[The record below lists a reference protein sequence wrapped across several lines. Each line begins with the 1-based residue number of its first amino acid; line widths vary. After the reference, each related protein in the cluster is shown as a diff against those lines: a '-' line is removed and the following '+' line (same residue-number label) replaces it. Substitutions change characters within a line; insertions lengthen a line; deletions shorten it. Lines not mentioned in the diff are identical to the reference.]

1 MVNFKIIYKVI
12 GSLLF
17 IEAIMML
24 ACLAVSI
31 YYRDDDIPA
40 FLITIAVTLLAAIG
54 LKYKGYGAENS
65 LGRREAYLLVTLI
78 WLIFSALGALP
89 FVISGY
95 LTSYTDAFF
104 ETMSGFTTTGATIID
119 DVEALPHGLLFWRS
133 LTHWIGGLG
142 IMFFTIAILPS
153 LVGGRVKVFSAEA
166 TGPIKSKMHP
176 RLSTTAKWIW
186 GIYLLITASCA
197 ACFWLFGMGFFD
209 SINYSMSIAAT
220 GGFSTHNAS
229 MAFFDSASID
239 YTAAI
244 FMILSG
250 VNFSLL
256 YLLILKGKVKDF
268 VKDAELRFYLGVI
281 SISTL
286 FITYMLVTRNGIS
299 VADSFRYALFQV
311 SSFISTTGL
320 FNTDAGLWPHLT
332 WVVLTVCMVFGS
344 CAGSTSGGIKCIRGA
359 MLVRVI
365 RNEFKRLLHPRA
377 VIPVKLNG
385 TIIPHQ
391 AQATLL
397 VFLSLY
403 GISCFA
409 AFFCFQLMGIESTNA
424 ITIAISSASNVG
436 PALGADIGPTMS
448 WSTLPMAAKWICSAL
463 MLMGRLEFF
472 SVLVLF
478 MPSFWKEN

>member
-1 MVNFKIIYKVI
+1 
-12 GSLLF
+12 
-17 IEAIMML
+17 
-24 ACLAVSI
+24 
-31 YYRDDDIPA
+31 
-40 FLITIAVTLLAAIG
+40 
-54 LKYKGYGAENS
+54 
-65 LGRREAYLLVTLI
+65 
-78 WLIFSALGALP
+78 
-89 FVISGY
+89 
-95 LTSYTDAFF
+95 
-104 ETMSGFTTTGATIID
+104 
-119 DVEALPHGLLFWRS
+119 
-133 LTHWIGGLG
+133 
-142 IMFFTIAILPS
+142 
-153 LVGGRVKVFSAEA
+153 
-166 TGPIKSKMHP
+166 
-176 RLSTTAKWIW
+176 
-186 GIYLLITASCA
+186 
-197 ACFWLFGMGFFD
+197 
-209 SINYSMSIAAT
+209 
-220 GGFSTHNAS
+220 
-229 MAFFDSASID
+229 
-239 YTAAI
+239 
-244 FMILSG
+244 MILSG

-268 VKDAELRFYLGVI
+268 VKDSELRFYLGVI

-332 WVVLTVCMVFGS
+332 WLALTVCMVFGS

-403 GISCFA
+403 GISCLA

-448 WSTLPMAAKWICSAL
+448 WSTLPIAAKWICSAL

>member
-1 MVNFKIIYKVI
+1 MINFKLVYKVI

-24 ACLAVSI
+24 SCLVVSL
-31 YYRDDDIPA
+31 YYREDDILA
-40 FLITIAVTLLAAIG
+40 FLITIAVTVLAAIG

-65 LGRREAYLLVTLI
+65 MGRREAYLLVTLI
-78 WLIFSALGALP
+78 WVIFSALGALP

-95 LTSYTDAFF
+95 LTSYTDAFL

-153 LVGGRVKVFSAEA
+153 LVGGSVKVFSAEA

-186 GIYLLITASCA
+186 AIYLILTAGCA
-197 ACFWLFGMGFFD
+197 VFFCLFGMGVFD
-209 SINYSMSIAAT
+209 SINYSMSITAT

-229 MAFFDSASID
+229 IAFFDSAAID

-250 VNFSLL
+250 INFSLL
-256 YLLILKGKVKDF
+256 YVLMFKGKVKDF
-268 VKDAELRFYLGVI
+268 VKDTELRFYLTVI
-281 SISTL
+281 SLSTL

-299 VADSFRYALFQV
+299 VADSFRFALFQV

-332 WVVLTVCMVFGS
+332 WVVLTICMVFGS
-344 CAGSTSGGIKCIRGA
+344 CAGSTSGGVKCIRGA
-359 MLVRVI
+359 MLVRII
-365 RNEFKRLLHPRA
+365 RNEFKHILHPRA
-377 VIPVKLNG
+377 VIPVRLNN
-385 TIIPHQ
+385 TNIPYQ
-391 AQATLL
+391 SQATLL
-397 VFLSLY
+397 VFFALY
-403 GISCFA
+403 GISCMT
-409 AFFCFQLMGIESTNA
+409 AFFCFKLMGIETTNA

-448 WSTLPMAAKWICSAL
+448 WSSLPDAAKWICSTL

-478 MPSFWKEN
+478 TRAFWKDN

>member
-1 MVNFKIIYKVI
+1 MINFKLVYKVI

-24 ACLAVSI
+24 SCLVVSI
-31 YYRDDDIPA
+31 YYREDDVIA
-40 FLITIAVTLLAAIG
+40 FLITIAISVLAAIG
-54 LKYKGYGAENS
+54 LKFKGYGAENRM
-65 LGRREAYLLVTLI
+65 GRREAYLLVTFI
-78 WLIFSALGALP
+78 WVIFSALGALP

-95 LTSYTDAFF
+95 LTSYTDAFL

-153 LVGGRVKVFSAEA
+153 LVGGSVKVFSAEA
-166 TGPIKSKMHP
+166 TGPIKSRMHP

-186 GIYLLITASCA
+186 AIYLILTAGCA
-197 ACFWLFGMGFFD
+197 VCFWLFGMSFFD
-209 SINYSMSIAAT
+209 SINYSMSITAT
-220 GGFSTHNAS
+220 GGFATHNSS
-229 MAFFDSASID
+229 MAYFDSAAMD

-250 VNFSLL
+250 INFSLL
-256 YLLILKGKVKDF
+256 YVLIFKGKLKDF
-268 VKDAELRFYLGVI
+268 IKDTELRFYLTVI
-281 SISTL
+281 SLSTV
-286 FITYMLVTRNGIS
+286 FIACVLTIKSGVPA
-299 VADSFRYALFQV
+299 ADSFRNALFQV

-320 FNTDAGLWPHLT
+320 FNTDAGLWPHIT

-344 CAGSTSGGIKCIRGA
+344 CAGSTSGGVKCIRGA
-359 MLVRVI
+359 MLLRII
-365 RNEFKRLLHPRA
+365 RNEFKHILHPRA
-377 VIPVKLNG
+377 VIPVRLNG
-385 TIIPHQ
+385 TNIPYQ
-391 AQATLL
+391 SQATLL
-397 VFLSLY
+397 VFFALY
-403 GISCFA
+403 GISCIV
-409 AFFCFQLMGIESTNA
+409 AFFCFKLMGLETTNA

-436 PALGADIGPTMS
+436 PALGAEIGPTMS
-448 WSTLPMAAKWICSAL
+448 WSSLPDAAKWICSAL

-478 MPSFWKEN
+478 MPSFWKKN

>member
-1 MVNFKIIYKVI
+1 MINAKLVYKVI

-24 ACLAVSI
+24 SCLLVSV
-31 YYRDDDIPA
+31 YYKEDDIPA
-40 FLITIAVTLLAAIG
+40 FLITITITVLAAIG

-65 LGRREAYLLVTLI
+65 MGRREAYLLVTLI
-78 WLIFSALGALP
+78 WVIFSALGALP

-153 LVGGRVKVFSAEA
+153 LVGGSVKVFSAEA

-186 GIYLLITASCA
+186 AIYLIITIGCA
-197 ACFWLFGMGFFD
+197 VCFWLFGMGIFD
-209 SINYSMSIAAT
+209 SINFSMSIAAT
-220 GGFSTHNAS
+220 GGFSTRNAS
-229 MAFFDSASID
+229 ISFFDSAAID

-250 VNFSLL
+250 INFSLL
-256 YLLILKGKVKDF
+256 YLLMFKGKVKDF
-268 VKDAELRFYLGVI
+268 FKDAELRFYITVI
-281 SISTL
+281 LLSTV
-286 FITYMLVTRNGIS
+286 FIAYMLTRESGFAPEYAI
-299 VADSFRYALFQV
+299 RCALFQV

-320 FNTDAGLWPHLT
+320 FNTDAGLWPHITWIALT
-332 WVVLTVCMVFGS
+332 ICMVFGS

-359 MLVRVI
+359 ILVRII
-365 RNEFKRLLHPRA
+365 RNEFKHLIHPRA
-377 VIPVKLNG
+377 IIPVKLNG
-385 TIIPHQ
+385 NSIPYQ
-391 AQATLL
+391 AQSTLL
-397 VFLSLY
+397 VFLTLY
-403 GISCFA
+403 GTTCFV
-409 AFFCFQLMGIESTNA
+409 AFCLFQMMGIESTNA

-436 PALGADIGPTMS
+436 PALGVDIGPTMS
-448 WSTLPMAAKWICSAL
+448 WSSLPDAAKWICSAL
-463 MLMGRLEFF
+463 MLMGRLEFL
-472 SVLVLF
+472 SVIVLF
-478 MPSFWKEN
+478 TKAFWKEN

>member
-40 FLITIAVTLLAAIG
+40 FLITITVTLLAAIG

-153 LVGGRVKVFSAEA
+153 LVGGSVKVFSAEA

-229 MAFFDSASID
+229 MAFFDSAAID

-268 VKDAELRFYLGVI
+268 AKDSELRFYIGVI

-403 GISCFA
+403 GISCLA

>member
-1 MVNFKIIYKVI
+1 MINFKLVYKVI

-17 IEAIMML
+17 IEAIMMV

-31 YYRDDDIPA
+31 YYHEDDIPA
-40 FLITIAVTLLAAIG
+40 FLITIAVTTMAAIG
-54 LKYKGYGAENS
+54 LKYKGYQAENS
-65 LGRREAYLLVTLI
+65 MGRREAYLLVTLV
-78 WLIFSALGALP
+78 WVVFSALGALP

-104 ETMSGFTTTGATIID
+104 ETMSGFTTTGASIID

-153 LVGGRVKVFSAEA
+153 LVGGNVKVFSAEA

-197 ACFWLFGMGFFD
+197 TCFWLFGMSFFD

-229 MAFFDSASID
+229 MAFFDSAAID
-239 YTAAI
+239 YTAAV
-244 FMILSG
+244 FMIISG
-250 VNFSLL
+250 INFSLL
-256 YLLILKGKVKDF
+256 YILMLKGKVKEF
-268 VKDAELRFYLGVI
+268 VKDTELRFYIGVI
-281 SISTL
+281 SASTL
-286 FITYMLVTRNGIS
+286 FITYMLVTRNGII
-299 VADSFRYALFQV
+299 VADSFRHALFQV

-320 FNTDAGLWPHLT
+320 FNTDSGLWPHVTWTALT
-332 WVVLTVCMVFGS
+332 ICMVFGS

-359 MLVRVI
+359 MLLRII
-365 RNEFKRLLHPRA
+365 RNEFKHLLHPRA
-377 VIPVKLNG
+377 VIPVKLNNS
-385 TIIPHQ
+385 IIPHQ

-397 VFLSLY
+397 VFLALY
-403 GISCFA
+403 GISCLA

-436 PALGADIGPTMS
+436 PAFGGQIGPTMS
-448 WSTLPMAAKWICSAL
+448 WSILPDAAKWICSAL

-478 MPSFWKEN
+478 TPSFWKEN

>member
-1 MVNFKIIYKVI
+1 MINFKLVYKVI

-24 ACLAVSI
+24 SCLVVSI
-31 YYRDDDIPA
+31 YYREDDVIA
-40 FLITIAVTLLAAIG
+40 FLITIAISVLAAIG
-54 LKYKGYGAENS
+54 LKFKGYGAENRM
-65 LGRREAYLLVTLI
+65 GRREAYLLVTFI
-78 WLIFSALGALP
+78 WVIFSALGALP

-95 LTSYTDAFF
+95 LTSYTDAFL

-153 LVGGRVKVFSAEA
+153 LVGGSVKVFSAEA
-166 TGPIKSKMHP
+166 TGPIKSRMHP

-186 GIYLLITASCA
+186 AIYLILTAGCA
-197 ACFWLFGMGFFD
+197 VCFWLFGMNFFD
-209 SINYSMSIAAT
+209 SINYSMSITAT
-220 GGFSTHNAS
+220 GGFATHNSS
-229 MAFFDSASID
+229 MAYFDSAAMD

-250 VNFSLL
+250 INFSLL
-256 YLLILKGKVKDF
+256 YVLIFKGKLKDF
-268 VKDAELRFYLGVI
+268 IKDTELRFYLTVI
-281 SISTL
+281 SLSTV
-286 FITYMLVTRNGIS
+286 FIACVLTIKSGVPA
-299 VADSFRYALFQV
+299 ADSFRNALFQV

-320 FNTDAGLWPHLT
+320 FNTDAGLWPHIT

-344 CAGSTSGGIKCIRGA
+344 CAGSTSGGVKCIRGA
-359 MLVRVI
+359 MLLRII
-365 RNEFKRLLHPRA
+365 RNEFKHILHPRA
-377 VIPVKLNG
+377 VIPVRLNG
-385 TIIPHQ
+385 TNIPYQ
-391 AQATLL
+391 SQATLL
-397 VFLSLY
+397 VFFALY
-403 GISCFA
+403 GISCIV
-409 AFFCFQLMGIESTNA
+409 AFFCFKLMGLETTNA

-436 PALGADIGPTMS
+436 PALGAEIGPTMS
-448 WSTLPMAAKWICSAL
+448 WSSLPDAAKWICSAL

-478 MPSFWKEN
+478 MPSFWKKN